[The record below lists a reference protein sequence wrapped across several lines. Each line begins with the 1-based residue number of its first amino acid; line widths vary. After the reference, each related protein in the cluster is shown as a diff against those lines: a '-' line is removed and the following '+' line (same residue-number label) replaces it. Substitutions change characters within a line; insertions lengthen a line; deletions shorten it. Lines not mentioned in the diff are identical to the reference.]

1 VSSKPARVEWLP
13 IAAVV
18 VSAVFAIEILFLSS
32 ANLSAVAAAFF
43 YGIAIVL
50 AGVMQE
56 TSLPDASTAV
66 QVAIIV
72 GVLFIVLAFLET
84 VVVTIFRR
92 ATPRVRWMIRS
103 TAAVLAVGLL
113 LFTPAAGAMRL
124 F

>member
-18 VSAVFAIEILFLSS
+18 VSAVFAIEILFLGS
-32 ANLSAVAAAFF
+32 ANLSAVAAALF
-43 YGIAIVL
+43 YGLAIVL